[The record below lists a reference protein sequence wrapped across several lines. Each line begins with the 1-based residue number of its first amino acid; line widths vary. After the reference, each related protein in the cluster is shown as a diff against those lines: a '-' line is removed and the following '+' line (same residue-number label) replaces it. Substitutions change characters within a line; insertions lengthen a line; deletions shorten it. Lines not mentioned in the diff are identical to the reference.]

1 MNDAGN
7 KTYSNYREARKALY
21 MEASI
26 PLARKI
32 YGAITKQLSPY
43 YDDKPKICLDVDKIE
58 SIQEDRGFAVERLTK
73 AVEAGILTPNEAREE
88 LNYSAKNGGDDLRKT
103 PMNPKDNGSSIPKD

>member
-1 MNDAGN
+1 
-7 KTYSNYREARKALY
+7 
-21 MEASI
+21 
-26 PLARKI
+26 
-32 YGAITKQLSPY
+32 
-43 YDDKPKICLDVDKIE
+43 
-58 SIQEDRGFAVERLTK
+58 LTK